1 MSVNLAVVMRKTD
14 RSEFAGKLAQALLA
28 LPRDDAFD
36 HLRIVFLEDE
46 QAIPEISH
54 DFGPSGFDELT
65 FEALSARLVHGS
77 EQQLRRLARRLA
89 VDVQG

>member
-1 MSVNLAVVMRKTD
+1 MSVNLPAAMRGLD
-14 RSEFAGKLAQALLA
+14 RPEAATRLAQALLA

-65 FEALSARLVHGS
+65 FEALHSRLVLGS
-77 EQQLRRLARRLA
+77 DQQLRRLARRLS
-89 VDVQG
+89 VDIGV

>member
-1 MSVNLAVVMRKTD
+1 MRDTA
-14 RSEFAGKLAQALLA
+14 RSEVATRLSQALLA

-65 FEALSARLVHGS
+65 FEALHSRLVLGS
-77 EQQLRRLARRLA
+77 EQQVRRLARRLA
-89 VDVQG
+89 VELEA

>member
-1 MSVNLAVVMRKTD
+1 MTSAD
-14 RSEFAGKLAQALLA
+14 RSRLSQKLAEALLA

-65 FEALSARLVHGS
+65 FDALCSRLVLGS
-77 EQQLRRLARRLA
+77 EQQLRHLARRLA
-89 VDVQG
+89 IDI

>member
-1 MSVNLAVVMRKTD
+1 MTSAD
-14 RSEFAGKLAQALLA
+14 RGRLSRKLAEALLA

-36 HLRIVFLEDE
+36 HLRVVFLEDE

-65 FEALSARLVHGS
+65 LDALCSRLVLGS
-77 EQQLRRLARRLA
+77 EQQLQRLARRLA
-89 VDVQG
+89 IDI

>member
-1 MSVNLAVVMRKTD
+1 MTFADRRGLSQMLA
-14 RSEFAGKLAQALLA
+14 GALLA

-54 DFGPSGFDELT
+54 DFGPSGFDDLT
-65 FEALSARLVHGS
+65 FDALCARLVLGS

-89 VDVQG
+89 VDIDA